1 MWRAHF
7 EVQVWMDGWMDGGV
21 YVLDRR
27 GSTFEEEGGCERER
41 ESCLPF
47 LAGVGRNGKER
58 ASKRMMMD
66 II

>member
-1 MWRAHF
+1 
-7 EVQVWMDGWMDGGV
+7 MDGWMGLCV
-21 YVLDRR
+21 YVLDRTA
-27 GSTFEEEGGCERER
+27 GSTFEEEEEEGCERER

>member
-1 MWRAHF
+1 
-7 EVQVWMDGWMDGGV
+7 MDGWMGVV
-21 YVLDRR
+21 YVCTR
-27 GSTFEEEGGCERER
+27 SIEEAPLLKKKAAGERER
-41 ESCLPF
+41 ELFAF

>member
-1 MWRAHF
+1 
-7 EVQVWMDGWMDGGV
+7 MDGWMDGGV